1 MLAWFSLVLCK
12 TGFQIKESLEHA
24 ISVTTHMSVCLCGDK
39 LFCLF
44 YFEILEGF

>member
-24 ISVTTHMSVCLCGDK
+24 ISVTTHM
-39 LFCLF
+39 
-44 YFEILEGF
+44 